1 MNINNHAFAIVQ
13 FANELRT
20 AESPAPD
27 PSDLTHSQVCRLRM
41 QHRNYWLR
49 ACFLF
54 SGDLE
59 CFENGLEEWLF
70 CRLIKSA
77 HFNPRCGLY

>member
-1 MNINNHAFAIVQ
+1 MNINNHASAIVK

-54 SGDLE
+54 SGDLMQWV
-59 CFENGLEEWLF
+59 LSLISWMLRKWLG
-70 CRLIKSA
+70 RIIILPS
-77 HFNPRCGLY
+77 N